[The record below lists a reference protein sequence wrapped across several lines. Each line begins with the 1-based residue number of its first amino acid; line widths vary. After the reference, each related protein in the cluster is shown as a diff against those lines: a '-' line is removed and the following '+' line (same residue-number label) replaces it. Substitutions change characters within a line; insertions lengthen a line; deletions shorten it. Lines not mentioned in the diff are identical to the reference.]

1 MSFVIFL
8 LWYFDPRKLILMPNN
23 IQEKISPFCLVK
35 SSAKRGNKPSI
46 LIRQGSKK
54 LTDGQSNLLLSNQEH
69 ALDGAMDGTIFP

>member
-1 MSFVIFL
+1 
-8 LWYFDPRKLILMPNN
+8 
-23 IQEKISPFCLVK
+23 LVK